1 MAKRFTDSLKY
12 KKKFFR
18 DLPGPYKLLWDFLYH
33 DCDNC
38 GIWIVDFNMAQN
50 YVGLDMPVDMETA
63 LKLFN
68 NGEQRIVEIRAGE
81 KWFLPGYIEFQ
92 YVQLSEKNRAHIPV
106 IGTLKKLGLLNI
118 DLSLIQN
125 LKEDTGPLQGAKYK
139 AKDKD
144 KEKVKDKEPPE
155 EIVFNPDG
163 VCPDM
168 ASIFQIHNPN
178 YPKNQ
183 ATDYPAVKEIAE
195 KIFEAQKLSGNDF
208 THTDNRAA
216 ILHRWGELVKHIK
229 ADPFLSKYSLTQ
241 INKHFQS
248 VVQSLNNGN
257 QNGKTRQGGIN
268 RAVITG
274 TASGAG
280 SFE

>member
-38 GIWIVDFNMAQN
+38 GIWIVDFVMAQN
-50 YVGLDMPVDMETA
+50 YVGLDMPIDIETA

-68 NGEQRIVEIRAGE
+68 NGEQRIVEIKAGE

-92 YVQLSEKNRAHIPV
+92 YVQLSEKNRAHLPV
-106 IGTLKKLGLLNI
+106 IGALKKLGLLNP

-125 LKEDTGPLQGAKYK
+125 LKEDTGPLQGAKDKAKEKDKEK
-139 AKDKD
+139 AKDK
-144 KEKVKDKEPPE
+144 EAPE
-155 EIVFNPDG
+155 ETFFNPDG

-183 ATDYPAVKEIAE
+183 ATDFPALKELAE
-195 KIFEAQKLSGNDF
+195 KIFEERKLLGSDY
-208 THTDNRAA
+208 THTDNRAV

-229 ADPFLSKYSLTQ
+229 SDPFLSKYSLTQ

-257 QNGKTRQGGIN
+257 QNGIKGKNHQHKP
-268 RAVITG
+268 VISG
-274 TASGAG
+274 TATGAG
-280 SFE
+280 TL